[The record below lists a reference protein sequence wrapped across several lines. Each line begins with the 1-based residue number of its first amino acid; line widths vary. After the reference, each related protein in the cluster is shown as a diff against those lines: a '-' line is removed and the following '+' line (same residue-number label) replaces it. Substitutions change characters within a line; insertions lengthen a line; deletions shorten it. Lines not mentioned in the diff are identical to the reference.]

1 MKSVF
6 VPAVLGAAA
15 IALLASASARAA
27 DESALAK
34 AKNCLACHTV
44 DKKLVG
50 PAYKEVAKKY
60 KGQNVVDKLAEKV
73 RKGGVGVWG
82 QIPMPPN
89 AVVNEAESKRLVQWV
104 LSM

>member
-1 MKSVF
+1 MKF
-6 VPAVLGAAA
+6 VSAALGVAAVAM
-15 IALLASASARAA
+15 LASAPARAA
-27 DESALAK
+27 DETALAK
-34 AKNCLACHTV
+34 AKNCFACHTV

-60 KGQNVVDKLAEKV
+60 KGQNVADKLAEKV

-89 AVVNEAESKRLVQWV
+89 ALVNEAESKKLVNWV